1 MTVFLDTNVLV
12 AAFAT
17 RGLCADVLRDVL
29 AGHQLVVGEVVLT
42 ELRRALPRRLRLPTT
57 TVETILQ
64 FLREHEVVPKTQSR
78 DRKAAGK
85 SFIPKSKPL
94 QPASLPVRDP
104 VDRWILASALAARAD
119 VLVTG
124 DRDLLDLPA
133 QPPLH
138 ILDPRA
144 FWQLARKRR

>member
-1 MTVFLDTNVLV
+1 MRVFLDTNVLV

-29 AGHQLVVGEVVLT
+29 AEHQLLVGEVVLT
-42 ELRRALPRRLRLPTT
+42 ELRRALTRRLRLPAT
-57 TVETILQ
+57 TVEAILQ
-64 FLREHEVVPKTQSR
+64 FLREQEIVPK
-78 DRKAAGK
+78 
-85 SFIPKSKPL
+85 PKE
-94 QPASLPVRDP
+94 PADLPVRDP
-104 VDRWILASALAARAD
+104 ADRWILASALAARAD

-133 QPPLH
+133 QPPLR

-144 FWQLARKRR
+144 FWELARRRR

>member
-1 MTVFLDTNVLV
+1 MRVFLDTNVLV

-29 AGHQLVVGEVVLT
+29 AGHELVVGEVVLA
-42 ELRRALPRRLRLPTT
+42 ELERALTRRLRLPATA
-57 TVETILQ
+57 VKAILE
-64 FLREHEVVPKTQSR
+64 FLREHEVVPK
-78 DRKAAGK
+78 
-85 SFIPKSKPL
+85 PKE
-94 QPASLPVRDP
+94 PASLPVRDP
-104 VDRWILASALAARAD
+104 ADRWILASALAARAD

-133 QPPLH
+133 QPPLR

-144 FWQLARKRR
+144 FWQLARRQR